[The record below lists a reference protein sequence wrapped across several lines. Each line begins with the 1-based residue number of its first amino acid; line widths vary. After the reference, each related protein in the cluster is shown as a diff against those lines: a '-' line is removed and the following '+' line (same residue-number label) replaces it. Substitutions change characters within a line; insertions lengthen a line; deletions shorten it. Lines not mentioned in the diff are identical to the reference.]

1 MMTRQFNV
9 GNLSQGYE
17 VLGEA
22 ADTVDSIVDNYVV
35 KKLN

>member
-1 MMTRQFNV
+1 MTRQFNIT
-9 GNLSQGYE
+9 NLNPSID

-22 ADTVDSIVDNYVV
+22 ADTVDTIVDNYVV